1 MNAKTLIF
9 VPLSL
14 AFASAPALSLT
25 LDDISTKLSAIK
37 TVKANFTSERNLK
50 GAPKPLVAKGRMTLI
65 EGKGVVWE
73 QTSPFAEEILV
84 KDDQVEI
91 RRGKSKPEI
100 ITKKSQPRAF
110 AFASLMRNLPGADAK
125 TLGNWF
131 TVSSISGTASGW
143 TVTLKPSRDPLR
155 QAFDTVTIKGGDAVT
170 GVSFLSP
177 AKDRT
182 RIRFDDVH
190 VNEGGLAD
198 AEERLSR

>member
-100 ITKKSQPRAF
+100 ITKKSRFPR
-110 AFASLMRNLPGADAK
+110 S
-125 TLGNWF
+125 
-131 TVSSISGTASGW
+131 
-143 TVTLKPSRDPLR
+143 
-155 QAFDTVTIKGGDAVT
+155 
-170 GVSFLSP
+170 
-177 AKDRT
+177 
-182 RIRFDDVH
+182 
-190 VNEGGLAD
+190 
-198 AEERLSR
+198 AEPHRVGP

>member
-1 MNAKTLIF
+1 M
-9 VPLSL
+9 PRR
-14 AFASAPALSLT
+14 SLT

-84 KDDQVEI
+84 KNDQVEI

-110 AFASLMRNLPGADAK
+110 AFASLMRNLAGADAK

>member
-110 AFASLMRNLPGADAK
+110 AFASLMRNLAGADAK

-143 TVTLKPSRDPLR
+143 TVTL
-155 QAFDTVTIKGGDAVT
+155 KGGDAVT

>member
-1 MNAKTLIF
+1 MEEQLGIENLYDTANITAQHHVLQ
-9 VPLSL
+9 SL
-14 AFASAPALSLT
+14 KAH
-25 LDDISTKLSAIK
+25 
-37 TVKANFTSERNLK
+37 TVFRRD
-50 GAPKPLVAKGRMTLI
+50 VDYI
-65 EGKGVVWE
+65 
-73 QTSPFAEEILV
+73 V

-110 AFASLMRNLPGADAK
+110 AFASLMRNLAGADAK